1 MKLNHKTHDIN
12 FVKGKEYI
20 EFEGSFPKNMK
31 RERCLYRKE
40 KDNGNMNY
48 TTYQIIN
55 KLILVKILTGQTCVR
70 TAATTTT

>member
-12 FVKGKEYI
+12 FLKGKEYI

-55 KLILVKILTGQTCVR
+55 K
-70 TAATTTT
+70 

>member
-1 MKLNHKTHDIN
+1 MSYTVAKYKTMKLNHKTHDIN

-55 KLILVKILTGQTCVR
+55 K
-70 TAATTTT
+70 

>member
-40 KDNGNMNY
+40 RQWKHELHNLSDHK
-48 TTYQIIN
+48 QIN
-55 KLILVKILTGQTCVR
+55 TCESFDG
-70 TAATTTT
+70 ANLC